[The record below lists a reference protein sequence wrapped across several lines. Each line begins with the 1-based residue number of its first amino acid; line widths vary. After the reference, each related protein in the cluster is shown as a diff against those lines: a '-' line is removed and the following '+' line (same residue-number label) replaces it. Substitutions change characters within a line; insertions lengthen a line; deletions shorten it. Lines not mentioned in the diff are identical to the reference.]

1 MKDVFIVKYISIFY
15 EKDAIELIGVL
26 TMNGEP
32 LAYRMRPTT
41 IDEIVGQKDIIG
53 PNTSLYKMIK
63 NGFVP
68 SMLLYGEPG
77 IGKTSIAFAIAGTTS
92 IPFIALNA
100 TTAGKKD
107 VEAVVDETRLTGKVI
122 LFLDEIHRFNKAQ
135 QDYLLPHVERGDII
149 LIGATTENPFHDVN
163 PAIRSRCGQ
172 IKQLTRLTTDN
183 IKELLNKALQDEQK
197 GLGKLSIKITD
208 EQIDKISFGSN
219 GDARKS
225 LTLLESIVYASPRES
240 STYLIDDE
248 IIQDMIGRVG
258 VYGDKKGSNFYNL
271 LSSLQKSIRGSD
283 VDAAL
288 YYLAHLL
295 ETGDLVAVNR
305 RLLVIAYEDIG
316 LADTS
321 IGNNVLAA
329 VTSSERLG
337 LPEARIPLSVAVV
350 EMCLSSKSNSAYKAL
365 DMAINDVR
373 NGNVGDIPKHLR
385 DGHYAGA
392 KDLGHVGYKYPHD
405 FPIGTFGGWVQ
416 QDYLP
421 TKLLGTKY
429 YRPIEAG
436 EEKRLAGIYK
446 KLEQFKKENK

>member
-1 MKDVFIVKYISIFY
+1 
-15 EKDAIELIGVL
+15 
-26 TMNGEP
+26 
-32 LAYRMRPTT
+32 MRPST
-41 IDEIVGQKDIIG
+41 IDEIVGQKEVIG
-53 PNTSLYKMIK
+53 EETSLYKMIK
-63 NGFVP
+63 NGYVP

-77 IGKTSIAFAIAGTTS
+77 IGKTSIAFAIAGTTN

-107 VEAVVDETRLTGKVI
+107 VEAVVDETRITGKVI

-172 IKQLTRLTTDN
+172 IKQLSRLTVKD
-183 IKELLNKALQDEQK
+183 IEVLLQRALQDERK
-197 GLGKLSIKITD
+197 GLGMVKID
-208 EQIDKISFGSN
+208 ISEEQVKMIAFGSN

-225 LTLLESIVYASPRES
+225 LTLLESIVYS
-240 STYLIDDE
+240 SSKVNDTFIVDDK
-248 IIQDMIGRVG
+248 IVNDMVENVG
-258 VYGDKKGSNFYNL
+258 VYGDKKGTHFYNL

-305 RLLVIAYEDIG
+305 RLVVIAYEDIG
-316 LADTS
+316 LANTAV
-321 IGNNVLAA
+321 GNNVLAA
-329 VTSSERLG
+329 VTASERLG

-365 DMAINDVR
+365 DMAIQDVR
-373 NGNVGDIPKHLR
+373 SGKVGNIPMHLR

-392 KDLGHVGYKYPHD
+392 KVLGHVGYKYPHD
-405 FPIGTFGGWVQ
+405 FPIGTFGGWVN

-421 TKLLGTKY
+421 ENLIGTKY
-429 YRPIEAG
+429 YQPLDAG
-436 EEKRLAGIYK
+436 EEKRLAAIYE
-446 KLEQFKKENK
+446 KLEQFRKQKK